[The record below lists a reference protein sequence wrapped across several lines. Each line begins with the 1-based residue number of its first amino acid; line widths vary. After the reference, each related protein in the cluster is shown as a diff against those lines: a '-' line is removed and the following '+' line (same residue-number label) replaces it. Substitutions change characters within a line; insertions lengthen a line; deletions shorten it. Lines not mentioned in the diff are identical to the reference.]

1 MRPSNRFVA
10 VLWLIGILGLSA
22 CGQVRLGKNRCF
34 MCNDSLGIAP
44 DPRKTAEALVQI
56 YAARAYGWRGIFAVH
71 TWIALKPRNA
81 KRYTVLQV
89 LDWWPY
95 PEAHP
100 LRVSRVLRP
109 DRRWHG
115 AAPEIVYALRGDSAE
130 AAIPKIREAANG
142 YPHNYQVWP
151 GPNSNTFTA
160 YVIRR
165 VSELKAELPP
175 TAIGKDF
182 LLNGGLAAISPSG
195 TGFQL
200 SLKGLLGLTIGI
212 EEGIEVN
219 LIGLTFGV
227 DFNPPALKLPV
238 LGRVGMSQRGVE
250 GGQDARPALFRKP
263 LLPPTGRPDILP
275 GLERQF
281 RSEM

>member
-1 MRPSNRFVA
+1 MGARGLSKGAIVHNCDCATHQRVSMPLEISTIPGTVKGEDFQAGGGGKEWMRPLNRFVA
-10 VLWLIGILGLSA
+10 VLWLIGILGLAA

-34 MCNDSLGIAP
+34 MCNDSIGIAP

-81 KRYTVLQV
+81 KRYAVLQV
-89 LDWWPY
+89 MGWWPY

-130 AAIPKIREAANG
+130 AAIPKIREAAKG
-142 YPHNYQVWP
+142 YPHNYKVWP

-165 VSELKAELPP
+165 VPELKAELPP

-182 LLNGGLAAISPSG
+182 LVDGGFAAMSPSG
-195 TGFQL
+195 TGFRKAYRGRQL
-200 SLKGLLGLTIGI
+200 SLKGLLGLTP
-212 EEGIEVN
+212 
-219 LIGLTFGV
+219 LY
-227 DFNPPALKLPV
+227 
-238 LGRVGMSQRGVE
+238 VGS
-250 GGQDARPALFRKP
+250 RK
-263 LLPPTGRPDILP
+263 G
-275 GLERQF
+275 
-281 RSEM
+281 